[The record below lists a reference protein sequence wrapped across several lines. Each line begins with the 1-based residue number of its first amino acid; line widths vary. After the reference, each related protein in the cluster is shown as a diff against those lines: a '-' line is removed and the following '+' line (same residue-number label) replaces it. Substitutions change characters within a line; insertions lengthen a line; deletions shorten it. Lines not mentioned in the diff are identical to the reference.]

1 MPFRW
6 ILVFG
11 WLAAI
16 ALQARSQP
24 LYDGALGTLPADQE
38 WLYFAARG
46 LAEQHHTGSATR
58 LLTSA
63 DNLESAGYARQT
75 PGPLNRNPGFNV
87 ALRLRLNSESHSRQ
101 DRAGFSLIVLAED
114 RWGIELGFWTNLVFA
129 QSADPLFT
137 HAEEASFNSTTQFHE
152 FVLSLTGTNYTLF
165 ANRLPL
171 LSGPVRNY
179 TAFTGFPDVYE
190 TPDFIFLGDNTTSAS
205 ADVEIAEVALVPAPV
220 LRARGPDRLEWEGV
234 SGQTY
239 TVQRSAGWGSWT
251 NEAHVHSTSTT
262 FSYTHV
268 ASATRPYF
276 LRVTHP

>member
-6 ILVFG
+6 ILVLG

-16 ALQARSQP
+16 AVPARSQP
-24 LYDGALGTLPADQE
+24 LYEGALGTLPSEQE
-38 WLYFAARG
+38 WLFFAARG
-46 LAEQHHTGSATR
+46 LAEQRHTGSATR

-87 ALRLRLNSESHSRQ
+87 ALRLRLNTESHSRP

-137 HAEEASFNSTTQFHE
+137 HAEEASFNPTTQFNE

-171 LSGPVRNY
+171 LSGPVRDY

-205 ADVEIAEVALVPAPV
+205 ADVEIAEVALVLAPV
-220 LRARGPDRLEWEGV
+220 LHARGPDRLEWEGV
-234 SGQTY
+234 PGQTY
-239 TVQRSAGWGSWT
+239 TVQGSPGWGPWT
-251 NEAHVHSTSTT
+251 IEAHVHSTSTA

-268 ASATRPYF
+268 TTTTGLYF
-276 LRVTHP
+276 LRVAHP